1 MWYLNLPSGAE
12 RDTRY
17 CGLER
22 IYKKMTMDLPDQP
35 ANRTLLSRVNWRQ
48 IGRVAQ
54 RELKNRESHAPVVSA
69 YRWWARRPH
78 SVMGAILDA
87 AIEKYGADLTVAD
100 PFSGGG
106 TVTFEA
112 ARRGLKAYAQDL
124 YPWPARGLASA
135 LQRCDQA
142 VLSEAA
148 RTVLTSLTPLR
159 GAYQNALGVDLS
171 HVLRVRSARCLDCS
185 TNFYQFPQPLVSLA
199 SRGVAEKHAWFGC
212 RACGAVSKRLRGIAN
227 FACGACDARWSVSEP
242 QAGCPHCGSERRV
255 PTDWHAVLVQE
266 VVQDRY
272 SRWKAILR
280 ATREADPIEALP
292 AVRGASALTEIIAP
306 GRETRRLL
314 ENGFV
319 HWGDL
324 YTQRQADVLT
334 QALVTIKRLD
344 VPNAIKDRLAFS
356 VLGAAEM
363 PAFLSRWDRFN
374 LKPFE
379 GMANHRYA
387 QTTLAVEA
395 NLLSPVG
402 RGTLPRRFAAAT
414 TTLQWLIESCAGPP
428 KVVSTVPGR
437 RGRKRTDWDILI
449 ATGSS
454 AKQALRDGSVSVVV
468 TDPPYFEDVQY
479 GELARLF
486 HAWLKA
492 YDPAL
497 SFDERQEA
505 VLNPTRGLAA
515 ADYENTIA
523 ACLKESRRTLKDDGT
538 LVLTFHNK
546 NLAAWRA
553 LTGALCKAGFLVKAL
568 AVVRAESESDHCKR
582 NVNAMLHDLVLE
594 CVSATS
600 TKPMAARL
608 DFHPETLDEMNLA
621 SIGLAL
627 AECVRVGS
635 PAQLR
640 ELYMQQLLRWTT
652 SKRLIE

>member
-1 MWYLNLPSGAE
+1 M
-12 RDTRY
+12 
-17 CGLER
+17 
-22 IYKKMTMDLPDQP
+22 
-35 ANRTLLSRVNWRQ
+35 
-48 IGRVAQ
+48 
-54 RELKNRESHAPVVSA
+54 
-69 YRWWARRPH
+69 
-78 SVMGAILDA
+78 
-87 AIEKYGADLTVAD
+87 
-100 PFSGGG
+100 
-106 TVTFEA
+106 
-112 ARRGLKAYAQDL
+112 
-124 YPWPARGLASA
+124 
-135 LQRCDQA
+135 
-142 VLSEAA
+142 
-148 RTVLTSLTPLR
+148 
-159 GAYQNALGVDLS
+159 
-171 HVLRVRSARCLDCS
+171 
-185 TNFYQFPQPLVSLA
+185 
-199 SRGVAEKHAWFGC
+199 
-212 RACGAVSKRLRGIAN
+212 
-227 FACGACDARWSVSEP
+227 
-242 QAGCPHCGSERRV
+242 
-255 PTDWHAVLVQE
+255 
-266 VVQDRY
+266 
-272 SRWKAILR
+272 
-280 ATREADPIEALP
+280 
-292 AVRGASALTEIIAP
+292 TEIIAP